1 MPLPPALAAKLAK
14 RGIISVPKEPVI
26 AEPETAA
33 PAEEEIIA
41 EDYDE
46 APPQTTLSFSAVE
59 PQVIDPYMGYVGC
72 PNKWNV
78 YHECSNMC
86 REQWKDPPPLN
97 KDYDARRIKML
108 KKYPLPSHW
117 KEILDQGIG
126 RFYYWNSE
134 TDLVSWL
141 PPGHPRCQ
149 VSRSAATLR
158 KEMLSEVNK
167 NRLSDDDKNEMSRV
181 EEEDDDDRDDHDS
194 DRSEDSEEE
203 LSRDEKRERKLERR
217 ERSRDTSRERDRD
230 KDRKGR
236 RRNQKDDLDPMDPAS
251 YGDCGRGTWSSGLPK
266 RNEARTGADVT
277 ASGPLFQMRPYPSP
291 GAVLRANAAVNSGP
305 IGPKKN

>member
-14 RGIISVPKEPVI
+14 RGIINVPKEPVI
-26 AEPETAA
+26 SEPETAA

-46 APPQTTLSFSAVE
+46 APPQTNLSFSVAE
-59 PQVIDPYMGYVGC
+59 PHTIDPYMGYTGC

-78 YHECSNMC
+78 YHECAALC
-86 REQWKDPPPLN
+86 REQWKDCPPIN
-97 KDYDARRIKML
+97 QVYDAKRIKML
-108 KKYPLPSHW
+108 IKYPLPVHW
-117 KEILDQGIG
+117 KEVMDQGIG
-126 RFYYWNSE
+126 RYYYWNTE

-158 KEMLSEVNK
+158 KEMASETKK
-167 NRLSDDDKNEMSRV
+167 NQHSDDEDNDIAKV
-181 EEEDDDDRDDHDS
+181 DEEEDEDMDDHDS
-194 DRSEDSEEE
+194 EKSEDSEEE

-217 ERSRDTSRERDRD
+217 DRSRDGGRERDRD

-236 RRNQKDDLDPMDPAS
+236 RRSQKDDLDPMDPAS

-291 GAVLRANAAVNSGP
+291 GAVLRANASVNSGP
-305 IGPKKN
+305 IGPKKS